1 MADNITSLLQ
11 ANRDELEKILKQYK
25 YLNETHK
32 DLTEEIRKNIKSV
45 NDFYNEESGIID
57 NIAIMT
63 TDARKSMLELN
74 QAMEEQMKIVR
85 DIDASMENLANRY
98 GASKEEIA
106 QLMPQIQEYKRLQEE
121 IAALGDINT
130 LSDDQILKWADL
142 DDKLKEVESSM
153 SKQGY
158 WTQRVKNDLESNNIH
173 LTRHIQLQDSLED
186 KIEDVNEAQGKFNSN
201 IEEGAAAA
209 EKFKKSGWFSIL
221 SAGWDL
227 IKNVAKKGTDKWLEV
242 DQASRD
248 FGRQM
253 GLSAEQME
261 KHASGIYDNYGSMA
275 KKLGMEFKEMYKFQI
290 GYADATEKAVMLTHE
305 QVGTLAGL
313 SRTTGEQAINT
324 ASKNLDVFAT
334 SADATVEYMAKGSA
348 RASLEGLNVKK
359 YSEAFANNI
368 KMASRFTFK
377 EGING
382 IQKMTLLSQR
392 LKFNMESIGTA
403 MDKFSTLEGALD
415 AGAKLQVLGGSFA
428 QNFGN
433 PLEAMSEA
441 LLDGEAFTKRIIDT
455 VASSAKFDAKTGE
468 VDLSPLDKQRLKAAA
483 SAMGMNYEDLHNM
496 ATQSRKSQMI
506 ESAVGNKDLSEQQI
520 AFLSNKAQ
528 YNKATGKW
536 HLTDVN
542 GEMMK
547 KDISQMSAKE
557 IDEARNA
564 DTYEKII
571 SADVKGIHSL
581 IQNKANDELSKLEVI
596 KGFEESIAFSVANL
610 LDSLPGWVQM
620 IIAAIA
626 ASQMMGSITDLAG
639 DLLSRGGRKGF
650 NALARKG
657 GIGGKIGKTRAG
669 RWTRKANITR
679 KQWGRKLGLTKNV
692 NAARSA
698 GGKGA
703 ALMSKTINGGS
714 KVLGTA
720 GKILGRAA
728 VPLAIVGAG
737 WEAYN
742 AYSDYKS
749 QKNEIMADCTMSMQ
763 DKAQALNDAKKARN
777 AAYGS
782 AGGGLA
788 GGLAGAAAGAAI
800 GSAIPFIGTAIGG
813 LIGGIGGALLG
824 SWGGSKIG
832 EAVTEDVADTYK
844 EISRE
849 AGEHAL
855 KSEEGYLEEK
865 AEESAEGK
873 ESGESVNAQVGHIEH
888 SVENIDYKL
897 GVFNSHM
904 ASFLAVNSEALR
916 GNNNIVAQKKTN
928 TEINVSDMRVN
939 VGGQIKLVSD
949 FASNSMDISKLLS
962 SNEFK
967 HGIIDIVN
975 EAIKKQTGG
984 RIKETSVA

>member
-1 MADNITSLLQ
+1 MNKDLLSLLD
-11 ANRDELEKILKQYK
+11 ANKVELEEMLKKYEYLNKTHNDLTKSMKENVDATNKFFKESGGVIEDIAVMRTSAKKDMIALNEAMSEQIALVKKVNEEMDEMSNKYHISKDELAEVIQLLEKRAEIQEKINNLGNPNLLTNDQVGEWVQLSDALIKVEDSIKKYGVSAERIKNNFDDGDNKITELVQNTNELESATKNVTTAQSQY
-25 YLNETHK
+25 N
-32 DLTEEIRKNIKSV
+32 
-45 NDFYNEESGIID
+45 
-57 NIAIMT
+57 
-63 TDARKSMLELN
+63 KSM
-74 QAMEEQMKIVR
+74 QTA
-85 DIDASMENLANRY
+85 ID
-98 GASKEEIA
+98 K
-106 QLMPQIQEYKRLQEE
+106 
-121 IAALGDINT
+121 
-130 LSDDQILKWADL
+130 
-142 DDKLKEVESSM
+142 
-153 SKQGY
+153 
-158 WTQRVKNDLESNNIH
+158 SNN
-173 LTRHIQLQDSLED
+173 
-186 KIEDVNEAQGKFNSN
+186 
-201 IEEGAAAA
+201 
-209 EKFKKSGWFSIL
+209 FKKSGWFSIL

-468 VDLSPLDKQRLKAAA
+468 IDLSPLDKQRLKAAA

-581 IQNKANDELSKLEVI
+581 IQNKANDELPKLEVI
-596 KGFEESIAFSVANL
+596 KGFEESIAFSVAKL

-703 ALMSKTINGGS
+703 AFMSKTINGGS

-749 QKNEIMADCTMSMQ
+749 QKNEIMADRTMSMQ

-800 GSAIPFIGTAIGG
+800 GSAIPIIGTAIGG

-865 AEESAEGK
+865 AEESAEGI
-873 ESGESVNAQVGHIEH
+873 EGGESVNAQVGHIEH

-984 RIKETSVA
+984 RTKETSVA